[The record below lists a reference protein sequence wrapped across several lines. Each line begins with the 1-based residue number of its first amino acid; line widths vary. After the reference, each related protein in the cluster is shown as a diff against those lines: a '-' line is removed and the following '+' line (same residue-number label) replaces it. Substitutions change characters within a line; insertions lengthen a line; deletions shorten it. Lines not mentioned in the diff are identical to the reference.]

1 MWPLRLSTTI
11 VAQLLLITSS
21 SWAVE
26 PPAPEV
32 QAMVNR
38 MFEECRVLIEENQQ
52 LYLETLYSHF
62 GGQLFHTSLTVMLH
76 DLNLIPYTHTGRYR
90 NVDQANRELDDWRAN
105 NQLDQVSHL
114 H

>member
-11 VAQLLLITSS
+11 VVQLLLITSS

-26 PPAPEV
+26 PPAPQV

-38 MFEECRVLIEENQQ
+38 MFEECRVLIAANQQ

-62 GGQLFHTSLTVMLH
+62 GDQLFHTPLTVMLH
-76 DLNLIPYTHTGRYR
+76 DLNLIPYTRRGRDR
-90 NVDQANRELDDWRAN
+90 GEDQANRALDDWRAN

-114 H
+114 P